1 MAMKIIGIDNNSPLI
16 GKVTPGC
23 KLLSINRQPVR
34 DNIDFMYGTADESLG
49 LMFENTTGKRFSV
62 FLDQSSDLGLTFK
75 DDKILTCKNN
85 CIFCFVHQQ
94 PKGMRRSL
102 YIKDEDYRLSF
113 THGNFIS
120 MSNLS
125 ENDIE
130 RIVKQRL
137 SPLYISVHTTDD
149 SLRRTMFANKKLP
162 SILPRLK
169 YLAEKGIMFHTQV
182 VVCPGVND
190 GLHLEKTID
199 DLYSLYPGVKTVGV
213 VPVGLTK
220 YRKKLP
226 QLKPFNKKQAE
237 YLLEYVHSRQKQFMK
252 KSGSR
257 FVFAADELYIL
268 ARKKLPELSEYEE
281 MEQFENGL
289 GMMRMFLTDFNRRKR
304 FLANMK
310 NKKNKRI
317 AIMTGESAFGL
328 LKEHIVSWMN
338 KNRFAIDVFAV
349 KNHFW
354 GKGVTVSGLLTGRD
368 LLDAIKKIKNNY
380 DVVLLPPNCLNTDDL
395 FLDDI
400 SLKQFRIKAGI
411 ESKVCS
417 YNIYDTL
424 KEVLV

>member
-1 MAMKIIGIDNNSPLI
+1 MAMEIIGIDNNSPLY

-23 KLLSINRQPVR
+23 KLLSINKQPVR
-34 DNIDFMYGTADESLG
+34 DNIDFMYGAADESLR
-49 LMFENTTGKRFSV
+49 LTFENTTGKRFSV
-62 FLDQSSDLGLTFK
+62 FLEQPSDLGLTFK

-94 PKGMRRSL
+94 PKGMRRAL

-125 ENDIE
+125 ENDIK

-137 SPLYISVHTTDD
+137 SPLYISVHTTND

-162 SILPRLK
+162 PILPGLK
-169 YLAEKGIMFHTQV
+169 YLAEKGIIFHTQV
-182 VVCPGVND
+182 VICPGIND
-190 GLHLEKTID
+190 GSHLEKTID
-199 DLYSLYPGVKTVGV
+199 DLYRLYPGVRTVGI

-237 YLLEYVHSRQKQFMK
+237 YLLEYVRSRQKQFMK

-257 FVFAADELYIL
+257 FVFAADELYIF
-268 ARKKLPELSEYEE
+268 AEKRLPKLSEYEE
-281 MEQFENGL
+281 MEQFENGI

-304 FLANMK
+304 FLMNIK
-310 NKKNKRI
+310 HKRRKKI
-317 AIMTGESAFGL
+317 AIMTGESAFDIL
-328 LKEHIVSWMN
+328 RDNVISWM
-338 KNRFAIDVFAV
+338 KENRFKIDIFAV
-349 KNHFW
+349 QNRFW
-354 GKGVTVSGLLTGRD
+354 GKGVTVSGLLTGHD
-368 LLDAIKKIKNNY
+368 LLNAVKKIRDGY
-380 DVVLLPPNCLNTDDL
+380 DIVLLPPNCLNNDDL
-395 FLDDI
+395 FLDDL
-400 SLKQFRIKAGI
+400 SMKQFRIKTGI
-411 ESKVCS
+411 ESKISS

-424 KEVLV
+424 KEVLL